1 MTGRAWRAVVIGS
14 LVATV
19 AAGCATADKTASKK
33 MSPAE
38 AVSER
43 QRYMKLH
50 GGLWRDIQDKAK
62 ANNYDGI
69 AVSAE
74 ALALNSKRIPAMF
87 PEGSMTSESK
97 AKPEIWQK
105 WPDFEKASM
114 AMGTES
120 EKLRDAA
127 RAKNQDQVTAVMK
140 DFGRNACGAC
150 HTPFR
155 VPPPPQPAPAQPQR

>member
-1 MTGRAWRAVVIGS
+1 MKRRAFTASVVAAS
-14 LVATV
+14 LVALV
-19 AAGCATADKTASKK
+19 AAGCATKGQTEAKK
-33 MSPAE
+33 APTETVA
-38 AVSER
+38 ER
-43 QRYMKLH
+43 QRMMKLH

-74 ALALNSKRIPAMF
+74 ALALNAPRIPAMF

-105 WPDFEKASM
+105 WPEFQAAAKKLQS
-114 AMGTES
+114 ES

-127 RAKNQDQVTAVMK
+127 RAKNEEQVQTVMK
-140 DFGRNACGAC
+140 DFGRNACGTC

-155 VPPPPQPAPAQPQR
+155 VPPPAQR

>member
-1 MTGRAWRAVVIGS
+1 MTKRVLDAAVVIGS
-14 LVATV
+14 LAILVT
-19 AAGCATADKTASKK
+19 GCATGGKQMSAADTVA
-33 MSPAE
+33 
-38 AVSER
+38 ER

-74 ALALNSKRIPAMF
+74 ALALNAPRIPAMF
-87 PEGSMTSESK
+87 PEGSMTKDSK

-105 WPDFEKASM
+105 FPDFEKASM
-114 AMGTES
+114 AMKTES

-127 RAKNQDQVTAVMK
+127 RAKDANRVQTVMK
-140 DFGRNACGAC
+140 DFGRNACGSC

-155 VPPPPQPAPAQPQR
+155 VPPPQQPAPSR